1 MHKVSRQTIFAQKR
15 KTSYTFFC
23 ITLFFLKQ
31 SYFEIAVQT
40 RANCYI
46 FSGSSGMEGS
56 ENVKSNLPFSQ
67 ESEQD
72 LYDRFSSKNRSS

>member
-1 MHKVSRQTIFAQKR
+1 MTTI
-15 KTSYTFFC
+15 TS
-23 ITLFFLKQ
+23 
-31 SYFEIAVQT
+31 
-40 RANCYI
+40 CYI

-72 LYDRFSSKNRSS
+72 LYDSSLRRIGVRSVYLGT